1 MCILFYFENLDVKE
15 EHIHFIVSSDTVSSD
30 GNAPTQFSVGC

>member
-15 EHIHFIVSSDTVSSD
+15 EYIYFIVSLDMVLCD
-30 GNAPTQFSVGC
+30 GNVFI